1 MRHRHKVHTSFCCGK
16 RVLVILRSGERFVSR
31 YVETLRDK
39 VLVFEDR
46 RVNVADVRSANYW
59 RTGTSTPLP
68 TARE

>member
-1 MRHRHKVHTSFCCGK
+1 MHRRKVHTSFCRGK

-31 YVETLRDK
+31 YIETLRDK

-46 RVNVADVRSANYW
+46 KVPVHEIRSANYW

-68 TARE
+68 